1 MLTAE
6 EAKRI
11 SEANGENELMRL
23 VNVSIRQIAK
33 RGHRHVNLVLN
44 EKPDTQELIR
54 VHAWLKA
61 YGFGSRSRA
70 LDKYF
75 HLEIWW

>member
-11 SEANGENELMRL
+11 SEENEKNELMRL
-23 VNVSIRQIAK
+23 INVSIRQIAE
-33 RGHRHVNLVLN
+33 RGQCHVNLILN
-44 EKPDTQELIR
+44 EKPDTRELIR

-75 HLEIWW
+75 QLEIWW

>member
-1 MLTAE
+1 MISAE

-23 VNVSIRQIAK
+23 VNVSIRQIAE
-33 RGHRHVNLVLN
+33 RGQRHVNLILN
-44 EKPDTQELIR
+44 EKPDTRELIR
-54 VHAWLKA
+54 VHAWLRA
-61 YGFGSRSRA
+61 YGFGSRSRT

-75 HLEIWW
+75 QLEIWW